1 VGFAARPATPL
12 RLFGAPLLLVAG
24 VLLIRKF

>member
-12 RLFGAPLLLVAG
+12 RLFGALLLVAG